1 MSLRYLAAPLHQTM
15 ILMTNIKEQDKASD
29 YIIPK
34 SSIVSKDL
42 ILGTDIPYQINQFYK
57 LNIDFD

>member
-15 ILMTNIKEQDKASD
+15 ILMTNIKEQDKALD
-29 YIIPK
+29 YITPK

-42 ILGTDIPYQINQFYK
+42 ILGTDIPYQIN
-57 LNIDFD
+57 